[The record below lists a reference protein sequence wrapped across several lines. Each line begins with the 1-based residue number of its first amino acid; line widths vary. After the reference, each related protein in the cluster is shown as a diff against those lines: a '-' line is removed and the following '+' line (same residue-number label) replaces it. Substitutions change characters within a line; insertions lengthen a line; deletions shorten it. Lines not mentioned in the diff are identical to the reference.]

1 MGEKSWYKP
10 VVFTFVVLSLVLV
23 AIGMSLT
30 EPGTEELA
38 YGTSGSFYI
47 EDSHADMAIIVFTD
61 NEDVNC
67 EAFDLTVDRRDGSYD
82 FVPVEK
88 TNCDRW
94 SLPNSYQF
102 RLYDLTEERY
112 GFSATDTVTIVAVEG
127 DLDAYMEDYASGNSI
142 ADIGTSMCCISIL
155 LHVFVG
161 RGIAKANKAE
171 HQVTVGSTFTSPTVA
186 STPYFEQ
193 FGHQPEQA
201 PSSEHAPTKQTPTE
215 ESLEKEVRSTGAF
228 WGGIKDD

>member
-82 FVPVEK
+82 SVPVEK

-161 RGIAKANKAE
+161 RGIAKTNKAE